1 MLRHCVQSWTRD
13 PREDLSTPRLTFF
26 FLKAEPLAA
35 SLPAFLLLES
45 AISTS
50 AVVPSALCRYD
61 EFEWVCVDGNFIAS
75 HLLWSG
81 TSDAGLSPN
90 LDS

>member
-61 EFEWVCVDGNFIAS
+61 EFEISLPPTCC
-75 HLLWSG
+75 
-81 TSDAGLSPN
+81 GLGPAMQG
-90 LDS
+90 